1 MPQIIQYT
9 DEARKDFKRISDFML
24 EASPETHQKM
34 ILELLAKID
43 MLKAFPEIGKFSH
56 IKNMRE
62 FTIPFGKNSYI
73 ALYLYEHTDVI
84 QVTGLKH
91 SKELKFTIEK

>member
-9 DEARKDFKRISDFML
+9 DEARIDFKRISDFML

-43 MLKAFPEIGKFSH
+43 ILKAFPRIGKVSN
-56 IKNMRE
+56 IKKMRE
-62 FTIPFGKNSYI
+62 FTVPFGKNGYVV
-73 ALYLYEHTDVI
+73 LYLYENTNVI
-84 QVTGLKH
+84 QITGIKH
-91 SKELKFTIEK
+91 SRELKFTIEK